1 MENLNRLVKPMRRY
15 FLTLTLMSLTGF
27 GLMAQDSG
35 TSFWTSETILYTTLG
50 LVFVTAILVL
60 IVAVYVLQLLK
71 TFLLKDM
78 TEEQRVEYQAEP
90 SFFAKLWTK
99 WNDFKPI
106 EQEEEIILD
115 HDYDGI
121 RELDNH
127 LPPWWK
133 GLFYVTIVYAVIY
146 LLVFHVFQTRPL
158 QEEQYE
164 LEVAAAQQRLD
175 ALPQPEVD
183 FDENSVTIADAPADL
198 IEGKKIFERQ
208 CATCH
213 KADGGGMAG
222 PNLTD
227 QYWKHGGGI
236 VNIYKTVKNGIP
248 NTAMISW
255 EAALNP
261 VRMRQVSSYIL
272 TLQGTNPP
280 GAKGPEGE
288 LWVEPEAEEA
298 NKEGN

>member
-1 MENLNRLVKPMRRY
+1 M
-15 FLTLTLMSLTGF
+15 TLTGF
-27 GLMAQDSG
+27 GLMAQESG
-35 TSFWTSETILYTTLG
+35 TAFWTPEVVLYVALG
-50 LVFVTAILVL
+50 LVFLTSILVL
-60 IVAVYVLQLLK
+60 IVAIYVLQLLK
-71 TFLLKDM
+71 TFLLKEVS
-78 TEEQRVEYQAEP
+78 EEQKVKQEAEAGP
-90 SFFAKLWTK
+90 AFFAKLWAK
-99 WNDFKPI
+99 WNDFKPM
-106 EQEEEIILD
+106 EKEEEIILD

-133 GLFYVTIVYAVIY
+133 GLFYLTIVYSVIY
-146 LLVFHVFQTRPL
+146 LLVLHVFQTSPL
-158 QEEQYE
+158 QEEEYE
-164 LEVAAAQQRLD
+164 LEIAAAKQLLD
-175 ALPQPEVD
+175 AKPQPEVD
-183 FDENSVTIADAPADL
+183 FDENSVTLSEAPADL
-198 IEGKKIFERQ
+198 LEGKKIFEHQ

-227 QYWKHGGGI
+227 PYWKHGGGM

-255 EAALNP
+255 EAVLNP
-261 VRMRQVSSYIL
+261 VRIRQVSSYVM

-288 LWVEPEAEEA
+288 LWEEPETDDRRWTIDDRR
-298 NKEGN
+298 